1 MELKGN
7 KGEWS
12 EIYIFFKLLSDG
24 KVYAADKDMKKIRD
38 KFLNIIRIIREEIKG
53 KKYSYY
59 TGEKIKIKLNENEI
73 ATVDCSKISN
83 YKNKVWDMIVS
94 STETTFTNKDVTDFL
109 ESLSITKLKS
119 PAEKS
124 NDFFGG
130 TQDIVL
136 ETQDYR
142 SGINQ
147 IMGFSCKSDID
158 AGATLFNAS
167 GDNTNF
173 EYKVTGKISEKIM
186 EEFNSLVDSQGHT
199 AVGKRMKFLRDKNLD
214 VEFINPV
221 GDIARENLITCCGT
235 EMPKIIGG
243 MLKYY
248 FYECRG
254 EKTDVKDCLNYLAAN
269 DFAGYEFKNN
279 YDTYR
284 VRIENL
290 LYSMFTGLRF
300 GKKWNGRSDVNGGYI
315 VVKKDGDVVAY
326 HSCIADEF
334 KDFLL
339 EKLRFETPS
348 CTRHKCMEIYKKD
361 GAYFIKFPLQFRFS
375 MKTSGKVRYDDF
387 NENVLYV
394 ADNNGI

>member
-24 KVYAADKDMKKIRD
+24 KVYAADKDMQKISG
-38 KFLNIIRIIREEIKG
+38 KFLSIIRIIREEVKG
-53 KKYSYY
+53 SKYSYY
-59 TGEKIKIKLNENEI
+59 PGKKIRIQLNENEV
-73 ATVDCSKISN
+73 ATVDCSKILS
-83 YKNKVWDMIVS
+83 YKNKIWDMIIS
-94 STETTFTNKDVTDFL
+94 AAETTFTDKDVNDFL
-109 ESLSITKLKS
+109 ETIYITKLKS
-119 PAEKS
+119 PAEKT

-158 AGATLFNAS
+158 SGATLFNAS

-173 EYKVTGKISEKIM
+173 EYKITGKIDDRIM
-186 EEFNSLVDSQGHT
+186 DAFNSLVDSHGHT
-199 AVGKRMKFLRDKNLD
+199 AVGKRMKFLNEKKLD

-221 GDIARENLITCCGT
+221 GETARENLITCCGT

-248 FYECRG
+248 FYERCG
-254 EKTDVKDCLNYLAAN
+254 EKTYVKNSLNYLAEK
-269 DFAGYEFKNN
+269 DFAGYGFKNN

-290 LYSMFTGLRF
+290 LYAMFTGLKF
-300 GKKWNGRSDVNGGYI
+300 GKKWNGRSDVSGGYI

-348 CTRHKCMEIYKKD
+348 CSRHKCMQIYKKQEE
-361 GAYFIKFPLQFRFS
+361 YFIKFPLQLRFS
-375 MKTSGKVRYDDF
+375 IKSEGKVSYKDF
-387 NENVLYV
+387 EESVLYV
-394 ADNNGI
+394 ADHD

>member
-1 MELKGN
+1 MEIKGN

-53 KKYSYY
+53 KEYSYY
-59 TGEKIKIKLNENEI
+59 TGEKIKISLNKNEI
-73 ATVDCSKISN
+73 ATIDCSKVHF
-83 YKNKVWDMIVS
+83 YKQQVWDMIIS
-94 STETTFTNKDVTDFL
+94 STETTFTDKDITDFL
-109 ESLSITKLKS
+109 ETLHIQKLKS
-119 PAEKS
+119 PAEKT
-124 NDFFGG
+124 NNFFGG

-147 IMGFSCKSDID
+147 VMGSSCKSDID

-173 EYKVTGKISEKIM
+173 EYEIIGNINDKIM
-186 EEFNSLVDSQGHT
+186 EEFNSLVDKNGHT
-199 AVGKRMKFLRDKNLD
+199 SVGNRMKFLRDKNLN
-214 VEFINPV
+214 VLFKKHV
-221 GDIARENLITCCGT
+221 GEIARENIITCCGS

-254 EKTDVKDCLNYLAAN
+254 EKTQVSDCLHYLSVKDY
-269 DFAGYEFKNN
+269 AGYGFRNN

-300 GKKWNGRSDVNGGYI
+300 GKRWNGRSEVNGGYI
-315 VVKKDGDVVAY
+315 VVKKD
-326 HSCIADEF
+326 E
-334 KDFLL
+334 
-339 EKLRFETPS
+339 E
-348 CTRHKCMEIYKKD
+348 
-361 GAYFIKFPLQFRFS
+361 YFIKFPLQLRFS
-375 MKTSGKVRYDDF
+375 LKSGIPYNIKDNDY
-387 NENVLYV
+387 LYV
-394 ADNNGI
+394 AEN

>member
-24 KVYAADKDMKKIRD
+24 KVYAADQNMKKIRD
-38 KFLNIIRIIREEIKG
+38 KFLSIVRIIREEIKG
-53 KKYSYY
+53 KEYSYFPGK
-59 TGEKIKIKLNENEI
+59 TVIIKLNENEVARI
-73 ATVDCSKISN
+73 DCTKIKS
-83 YKNKVWDMIVS
+83 YKNKIWDMIIS
-94 STETTFTNKDVTDFL
+94 ATETTFTNKDITDFL
-109 ESLSITKLKS
+109 ESLYIQKLKS
-119 PAEKS
+119 PAEKT
-124 NDFFGG
+124 NNFLGG

-173 EYKVTGKISEKIM
+173 EYEIIGNINDRIM
-186 EEFNSLVDSQGHT
+186 EESNSLVDKNGHIS
-199 AVGKRMKFLRDKNLD
+199 VGSRMKFLRDKNLD
-214 VEFINPV
+214 VAFISPV
-221 GDIARENLITCCGT
+221 GKIARENIITCCGT
-235 EMPKIIGG
+235 EMPKILGG

-248 FYECRG
+248 FYERLG
-254 EKTDVKDCLNYLAAN
+254 EKTQVKECLNYLALK
-269 DFAGYEFKNN
+269 DFAGYGFRNN

-300 GKKWNGRSDVNGGYI
+300 GKKWNGRAEVNGGYI
-315 VVKKDGDVVAY
+315 VVKKDGDFVAY

-339 EKLRFETPS
+339 EKLRFKTQS

-361 GAYFIKFPLQFRFS
+361 GEYFIKFPLQLRFS
-375 MKTSGKVRYDDF
+375 LKSGIPYNIKDNDY
-387 NENVLYV
+387 LYV
-394 ADNNGI
+394 AEN